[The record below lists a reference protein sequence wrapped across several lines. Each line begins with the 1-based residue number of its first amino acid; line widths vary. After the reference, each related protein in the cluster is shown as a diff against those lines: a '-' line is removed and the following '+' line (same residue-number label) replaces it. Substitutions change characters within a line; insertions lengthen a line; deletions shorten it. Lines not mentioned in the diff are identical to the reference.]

1 MNHPDSHERAF
12 GLDLMRAVAIA
23 LVTLSHV
30 LLVPLWVLLRR
41 HTAWPVMAGYFGV
54 EIFFVLSG
62 FLIGGILI
70 RDFSKSATG
79 GTLTRFWCRRW
90 LRTLPL
96 FYLFVVINLAIDHAR
111 GGPVA
116 GWWWNAFFLQNF
128 TSAGG
133 PFFRESWSLAVEEW
147 FYLLAPALIFA
158 GLKMRLPLKRAA
170 LAVALGGIAGATV
183 WRLHVVGSGHLK
195 GFDAVHTVVTM
206 RLDACMFGV
215 FAAWWNHYAPESWN
229 AWRRGKLGI
238 GLLCLCGAG
247 AMYQLLPLGSSFA
260 GGTHL
265 LTLTSLGAM
274 LCLPS
279 LAALRTPRS
288 KLAQA
293 VTLVSKWSYA
303 MYLVNLPIFI
313 WLEREA
319 GRALEEPLT
328 AAVAAASGLMFT
340 VIASA
345 ALHYLYET
353 PILRWRDRRLNV
365 SGEAGASPGRLPAE
379 PRAPEPAHV

>member
-1 MNHPDSHERAF
+1 
-12 GLDLMRAVAIA
+12 MRAAAIA
-23 LVTLSHV
+23 FVTLSHV
-30 LLVPLWVLLRR
+30 LLVPLWVLLRQ

-79 GTLTRFWCRRW
+79 GTLVRFWCRRW

-96 FYLFVVINLAIDHAR
+96 FYLFVVVNLVIDRAH
-111 GGPVA
+111 GGPAA
-116 GWWWNAFFLQNF
+116 GWWSNLFFLQNL

-147 FYLLAPALIFA
+147 FYLLAPPLIFA
-158 GLKMRLPLKRAA
+158 GLKMGLPLKRSA
-170 LAVALGGIAGATV
+170 LAVALGGIACATA
-183 WRLHVVGSGHLK
+183 WRIYVVGSGHLK
-195 GFDAVHTVVTM
+195 GFDEVHTVVTM

-229 AWRRGKLGI
+229 AWKWGKLGI
-238 GLLCLCGAG
+238 GLLCLCGAA
-247 AMYQLLPLGSSFA
+247 AMYQLLPLKTSFA
-260 GGTHL
+260 AGTHL
-265 LTLTSLGAM
+265 LSLTSLGAM

-279 LAALRTPRS
+279 LAALRTPRG

-293 VTLVSKWSYA
+293 VTLCSKWSYA
-303 MYLVNLPIFI
+303 MYLVNLPILI

-328 AAVAAASGLMFT
+328 ASVAAASGLMFT

-345 ALHYLYET
+345 ALHYFYEM
-353 PILRWRDRRLNV
+353 PILRWRDRRLRG
-365 SGEAGASPGRLPAE
+365 SGETGANSGRRQGETQAHRDE
-379 PRAPEPAHV
+379 PKVQSVKYSEEVSRTA